1 MIVFRSDAEK
11 TVADPESSENVIN
24 LGEDID
30 FLKEYEDHDA
40 DYKIKSRY
48 TNSKGISN
56 TLEKKWCQYRIEQT
70 IEGYREYCR
79 QLAAEQVDQQV
90 QLSDFT

>member
-1 MIVFRSDAEK
+1 MIVFGSDAEK
-11 TVADPESSENVIN
+11 TVADPQSSEDVIN

-30 FLKEYEDHDA
+30 FLKEYEEHDA
-40 DYKIKSRY
+40 DFKIKYRY
-48 TNSKGISN
+48 TNSEGLSN

-70 IEGYREYCR
+70 VEDYQEYCR
-79 QLAAEQVDQQV
+79 QLAAEQVDQQA